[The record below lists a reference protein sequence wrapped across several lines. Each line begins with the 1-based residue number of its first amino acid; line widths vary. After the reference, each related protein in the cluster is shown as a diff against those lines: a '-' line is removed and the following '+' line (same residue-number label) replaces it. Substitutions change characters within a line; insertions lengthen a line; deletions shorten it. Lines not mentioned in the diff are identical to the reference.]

1 MSLMRILHVTDF
13 HASDALY
20 GWLSRESDGFDLVAF
35 SGDLLD
41 LNHPGP
47 VGDQM
52 DRVLAHMKLI
62 AAPLALCSGN
72 HDCAVACEPRL
83 ELANWLKSAK
93 RKNVWIDGDS
103 FEMSGHKFRC
113 IPWGGIL
120 PDAKAEEIWLFHS
133 PPDEAPTGISRGGAE
148 WGSFEFGEL
157 CRSSNGPRLALSGHV
172 HDPQSWHAK
181 VGRTWSLNPGRPDFA
196 HMPNHVIIDLARGL
210 AIRTRASG
218 EKDLLRLT

>member
-1 MSLMRILHVTDF
+1 MRILHVTDF

-20 GWLSRESDGFDLVAF
+20 GWLSRESDGFDLVAL

-41 LNHPGP
+41 LNHPGA
-47 VGDQM
+47 VGDQI

-72 HDCAVACEPRL
+72 HDSVAGSGPRL
-83 ELANWLKSAK
+83 KLASWLKAARREK
-93 RKNVWIDGDS
+93 VWIDGDL
-103 FEMSGHKFRC
+103 FEIGGYRFRC
-113 IPWGGIL
+113 IPWSGKL
-120 PDAKAEEIWLFHS
+120 PDAKPEEIWLIHS
-133 PPDEAPTGISRGGAE
+133 PPDEAPTGISQGGSG
-148 WGSFEFGEL
+148 WGNFEFGEL

-172 HDPQSWHAK
+172 HEPQSWRAK
-181 VGRTWSLNPGRPDFA
+181 VGRTWSLNPGCPDHA
-196 HMPNHVIIDLARGL
+196 HMPNHVMIDLARGF